1 MMSCPQFEGM
11 SVLDHG
17 LDVHARYLDL
27 ISPTQQLN
35 WRLPDWAKHP
45 AIIENQLPL
54 ETMRLYQT
62 FHDCGKPYCR
72 VVDGDGRQHFPNH
85 AQVSYETWMKHAA
98 VQLDGHDHW
107 TPEDEQIGQLILH
120 DMDAHT
126 VKGDAINEF
135 IQRPDAPSLLLTALA
150 EIHSNAAFK
159 GQLESD
165 QFKIKL
171 KQLSRLGK
179 RIVAT
184 FA

>member
-11 SVLDHG
+11 SVFEHG

-27 ISPTQQLN
+27 YHHLNDGKPLQLK
-35 WRLPDWAKHP
+35 WRLPEWIKHP
-45 AIIENQLPL
+45 AIIGNQLPL

-62 FHDCGKPYCR
+62 YHDCGKPYCR
-72 VVDGDGRQHFPNH
+72 VVDADGKQHFPNH
-85 AQVSYETWMKHAA
+85 AQGSYETWMQYAE
-98 VQLDGHDHW
+98 
-107 TPEDEQIGQLILH
+107 TPEDHQIGQLILH

-135 IQRPDAPSLLLTALA
+135 IQRPDAASLLLTALA

-159 GQLESD
+159 QQLDSD

-171 KQLSRLGK
+171 KQLDKIGK
-179 RIVAT
+179 KLVAN